1 MTLSE
6 ILYQGSERVLK
17 PLIKNNLLAQ
27 GIN

>member
-6 ILYQGSERVLK
+6 ISYQGSESVLK